1 MHKLAYS
8 PEEAAEMLGV
18 TRSRFYTLVNSG
30 KLRTYK
36 DGKRRLC
43 SYAALV
49 EYQQAMEKA
58 SLEGKPDAVPA

>member
-1 MHKLAYS
+1 MI
-8 PEEAAEMLGV
+8 GV
-18 TRSRFYTLVNSG
+18 TRSRFYKLVNSG
-30 KLRTYK
+30 QLRTYK

-58 SLEGKPDAVPA
+58 SLEGKAA

>member
-1 MHKLAYS
+1 
-8 PEEAAEMLGV
+8 MLGV

-30 KLRTYK
+30 KLRAYK

-58 SLEGKPDAVPA
+58 SLEGNAA